1 MCEKGQGQGRRWIFG
16 IGDRRDSHLSNHSR
30 LYSHTCMDIHTHFN
44 GFHFVWPNMSHPR
57 THRIPLNGINELE
70 ANTLAI
76 SVFDDLDIS
85 NQYRGGFP
93 GQTMMLRSWAHTQFR
108 IYVDLLQEKIH
119 LSSMMFG
126 PHDTRAT
133 KAVSIVMLSVSRC
146 SDWILHLMPWR
157 RVDQSAG
164 LIIDWSSVIPS
175 NQSRN
180 E

>member
-1 MCEKGQGQGRRWIFG
+1 MGFTSCGRICLILDHIAYCSMASTSLKRI
-16 IGDRRDSHLSNHSR
+16 HS
-30 LYSHTCMDIHTHFN
+30 
-44 GFHFVWPNMSHPR
+44 P
-57 THRIPLNGINELE
+57 
-70 ANTLAI
+70 I

-126 PHDTRAT
+126 PHDTRAK

-157 RVDQSAG
+157 RIDQSAG
-164 LIIDWSSVIPS
+164 LISDWSSVIPPT
-175 NQSRN
+175 QS
-180 E
+180 